1 MFIVPLAGD
10 TITTDGGAQFKV
22 VSYTNYKDHGPAVY
36 VERGSGSPSDPVYFG
51 DITEVNGTKTSYVRG
66 QKVLEAMGRVK
77 RRFHLPQPG
86 DDITAKVDG
95 QPVNLTMKSYKL
107 HRKGYLHQGLMLI
120 AEDDTND
127 TTALCLDQL
136 IDVRRPLGDD
146 NFSRDR
152 FLSYYDDYRGT
163 NA

>member
-1 MFIVPLAGD
+1 MMIVPLAGD

-51 DITEVNGTKTSYVRG
+51 DISEVNGVKTHYVKG
-66 QKVLEAMGRVK
+66 QRVLEAMGRVK

-86 DDITAKVDG
+86 DDITAKIDG
-95 QPVNLTMKSYKL
+95 QPVNLTMKSFRL
-107 HRKGYLHQGLMLI
+107 HRRGALHQGLLLVT
-120 AEDDTND
+120 EDDAND
-127 TTALCLDQL
+127 QQTIRLDQL
-136 IDVRRPLGDD
+136 MDVRRPLGDD

-163 NA
+163 KA